1 MNLFEKLKQAIY
13 LLNEEDLYLSKP
25 KALSDLKVAE
35 KKLVEVAKK
44 EQTIPV
50 ENEKLP
56 FNPIRKPVSKPLFSQ
71 SLNLEKKQK
80 QPPKIEATPTES
92 TPSVAD
98 SFQDIKTLL
107 KSISSNIKIFD
118 ELPDDSEARRLA
130 KLYEKKTQ
138 FAECLIFY
146 ENPNQKGLML
156 LKAVALAIE
165 KQFTVC
171 TLHAIDDIE
180 QSGLLEEML
189 KDKNVKLIITCHDWI
204 IHHPKLLNIFNEK
217 TGSSIKKLGTKDVIV
232 LSNLEYYMKDP
243 ALKRSLWNLLMSYFK
258 NNDSSRKKLSW

>member
-1 MNLFEKLKQAIY
+1 MNLFEKLKQAIH
-13 LLNEEDLYLSKP
+13 LLNEEDLYLSKT
-25 KALSDLKVAE
+25 ASLKPIP
-35 KKLVEVAKK
+35 LQQKK
-44 EQTIPV
+44 EPLQPI

-71 SLNLEKKQK
+71 SLNLEKKEK
-80 QPPKIEATPTES
+80 KPPLLEASNPEATIQPI
-92 TPSVAD
+92 D
-98 SFQDIKTLL
+98 SFQDIKSLL

-118 ELPDDSEARRLA
+118 ELPDDAEAKRLA

-146 ENPNQKGLML
+146 ENPKEKGLQL
-156 LKAVALAIE
+156 LKAIGLAIE
-165 KQFTVC
+165 KQFTRC

-180 QSGLLEEML
+180 QSQLLEEML

-204 IHHPKLLNIFNEK
+204 IHHPKLLNIFSEK
-217 TGSSIKKLGTKDVIV
+217 TGSPIKKLGTKDVIV

-243 ALKRSLWNLLMSYFK
+243 ALKRSLWNLLMGYFK
-258 NNDSSRKKLSW
+258 NLESIRKKLSL